1 MNKIIKLFHL
11 MGVIWG
17 FLGFIFLLIF
27 ALIRL
32 SDIAIDSFKYDY
44 NFYHWVAVIINS
56 LFMAYSEGYKGFQ
69 KSFSPRLAARL
80 KYLYQK
86 GNPIE
91 LILAPL
97 FCMSFF
103 NAPKKRIFISLSLTI
118 LIISF
123 VIFFHQLPQPWRGI
137 LDIGV
142 LIGLTWGL
150 VVSCYFFIQ
159 AFKSNDFLIDP
170 EIKYP

>member
-44 NFYHWVAVIINS
+44 NFYHWIAVIINS

-103 NAPKKRIFISLSLTI
+103 NAPKKNFYIIIINNINNIFCYIFSSITSTMAWNFRYRCSYRFNLGLSSKL
-118 LIISF
+118 L
-123 VIFFHQLPQPWRGI
+123 FFHKGI
-137 LDIGV
+137 
-142 LIGLTWGL
+142 
-150 VVSCYFFIQ
+150 
-159 AFKSNDFLIDP
+159 
-170 EIKYP
+170 